1 MGLFGQTKQLSGRS
15 NVPSTILIRIPLIFL
30 ILLVYK
36 YFELVPQVN
45 AVLGKAIYA
54 HDSFPADKWVL
65 RKNSFLAIY

>member
-1 MGLFGQTKQLSGRS
+1 MGLFGQTKQLSDRS

-36 YFELVPQVN
+36 YFQLVSQVN

-54 HDSFPADKWVL
+54 HDSIPAD
-65 RKNSFLAIY
+65 NSGFYAKTIF